1 MPDVKPGEPSMGRAR
16 FSWALFDW
24 AAQPYFTLI
33 TTFVFSPYFV
43 TVYVGDAVKGQ
54 EIWGYGQTAAGLA
67 IALMA
72 PVFGAI
78 ADRTG
83 RRKPWIGGFSICL
96 VLGCWA
102 LWYAVPQTGLGIVM
116 VLAALVLAQ
125 LGAEFAT
132 VFTNAMLPGLAKP
145 GHVGRLGGFG
155 WALGYVGGLLSLV
168 IILGFFAIVPETGR
182 TLIGLDPLAFADVPH
197 AGPRLS
203 GPFTALWYA
212 VFILPLFLFTPS
224 EPGRH
229 QKILS
234 AIGDGMRGLGE
245 TLRSAK
251 NDSNV
256 IRFLVA
262 RMIYYDGLTA
272 LFAFGGIYAAGVFGW
287 TTTTL
292 GIFGIVLSIFAAV
305 GALLGG
311 PLDDRLGSRM
321 VCLISVAGLIVAAI
335 GVVSI
340 DRTHILFVIP
350 VEWPEEAAG
359 LFSRPA
365 ERAYLIFAIVMGLFA
380 GPAQAASR
388 TLMTRLVS
396 EERITAY
403 FGLYALSGKATAF
416 LAPLAIA
423 LATAASGQQRA
434 GLAVV
439 VVFLSVGFLL
449 LLGVRERRRG

>member
-1 MPDVKPGEPSMGRAR
+1 MPDNKTADPSTKRAR
-16 FSWALFDW
+16 LSWALFDW

-43 TVYVGDAVKGQ
+43 TVYVGDAVRGQ
-54 EIWGYGQTAAGLA
+54 AIWGYGQTAAGLA
-67 IALMA
+67 IALLA

-96 VLGCWA
+96 MVGCWA
-102 LWYAVPQTGLGIVM
+102 LWYAVPETGLGLVM

-155 WALGYVGGLLSLV
+155 WALGYAGGLVSLV
-168 IILGFFAIVPETGR
+168 IVLGFFAVVPGTGR
-182 TLIGLDPLAFADVPH
+182 TMIGLEPLAFANVDH
-197 AGPRLS
+197 AGARIS
-203 GPFTALWYA
+203 GPFSAIWFGLF
-212 VFILPLFLFTPS
+212 VLPLFLLTPV
-224 EPGRH
+224 EPKRS
-229 QKILS
+229 QKVLA
-234 AIGDGMRGLGE
+234 AIRDGLRGLGQ

-251 NDSNV
+251 NDTNV
-256 IRFLVA
+256 IRFLIA
-262 RMIYYDGLTA
+262 RMIYFDGLTA

-287 TTTTL
+287 TATTL
-292 GIFGIVLSIFAAV
+292 GIFGIVLSVFAAV

-311 PLDDRLGSRM
+311 PLDDRLGSKA
-321 VCLISVAGLIVAAI
+321 VCLVSVAGLVIAAI

-350 VEWPEEAAG
+350 VEWPEEASG

-365 ERAYLIFAIVMGLFA
+365 ERAYLIFAVLIGIFA

-388 TLMTRLVS
+388 TLLTRLVS
-396 EERITAY
+396 QDQITAY

-423 LATAASGQQRA
+423 IATTASGQQRA
-434 GLAVV
+434 GLAMV
-439 VVFLSVGFLL
+439 VVFLVVGFLL
-449 LLGVRERRRG
+449 LLGVRERRS